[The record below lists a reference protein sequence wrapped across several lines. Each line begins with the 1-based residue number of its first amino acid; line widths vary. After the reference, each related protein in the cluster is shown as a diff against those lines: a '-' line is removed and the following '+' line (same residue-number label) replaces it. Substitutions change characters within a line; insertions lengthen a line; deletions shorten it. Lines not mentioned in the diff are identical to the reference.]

1 MRFLFKNPFAVNIGN
16 VVLGNLTMKA
26 NK

>member
-1 MRFLFKNPFAVNIGN
+1 MRFLFKNQFAVNIGN
-16 VVLGNLTMKA
+16 VLQGKLTMKA